1 MYKLMIVEDEPLIR
15 MGLQKY
21 LDWKELGFHEI
32 VEAENGA
39 EGVHTA
45 LKEKPDLVITD
56 IRMPLMDGL
65 EMIGSLRDTL
75 PETLFV
81 IWTGYNDFEYAR
93 EALRLGN
100 VSAYLLKPLQY
111 EESLR
116 TIQNCV
122 KQLEQKREQARLASA
137 IQHNL
142 VENMQLKRSHFLK
155 QLLED
160 GGASADTGQ
169 LADLCGMNA
178 ADMQLRPFVLSYVP
192 ASVPSPQS
200 RAWWRQS
207 AEQLLTDLLQRM
219 IPSME
224 RQQLFCYGSHHKVYA
239 FIVTDEEQ
247 APYLM
252 LPSLQQEAERLLR
265 SAAVEPDVRLYF
277 ALGPVTSDLPTLS
290 SLLHQADQA
299 FFARFI
305 PDGARAF
312 ELRPSGADPLRTA
325 LVQLGD
331 KDKMQLLSCLEQ
343 DETEQLKQLMRRL
356 GQELQAK
363 AGQIPMEQGLG
374 FIQEVIATGI
384 RYAGKHGINI
394 EETYH
399 QRLLYLRFVDDFDSM
414 PALFEW
420 LTGWMLQLRTDAGQA
435 ARNGGAPDTAVFDQ
449 IEAYILQHIDQEI
462 TLQMV
467 ADRFFY
473 NPSYLSRLFK
483 TKLNKNYMAFVTE
496 IRIAYAKRCL
506 VQSKVPMTDV
516 AQMCGYASYK
526 HFVKTFRK
534 MTDTTPSDY
543 RKQMGMMD

>member
-1 MYKLMIVEDEPLIR
+1 MYKLMVVEDEPLIR
-15 MGLQKY
+15 LGLQKY
-21 LDWKELGFHEI
+21 FDWKELGFHEI

-39 EGVHTA
+39 EGLETA
-45 LKEKPDLVITD
+45 LREKPDLIITD

-65 EMIGSLRDTL
+65 EMIGNLRAHL

-93 EALRLGN
+93 EAIRLGN

-111 EESLR
+111 EESLK
-116 TIQNCV
+116 TIEDCV
-122 KQLEQKREQARLASA
+122 SQLEKKRAQEQLASA
-137 IQHNL
+137 IQVNL
-142 VENMQLKRSHFLK
+142 VENTQLKRSHFVK

-160 GGASADTGQ
+160 GETQADFERLVALSGAGSAE
-169 LADLCGMNA
+169 LW
-178 ADMQLRPFVLSYVP
+178 MQPFVLSYVP
-192 ASVPSPQS
+192 RLLSSPHLRS
-200 RAWWRQS
+200 WWRQN
-207 AEQLLTDLLQRM
+207 AERMLIATLQRF

-224 RQQLFCYGSHHKVYA
+224 RQLVFSYVSHNKLYA
-239 FIVTDEEQ
+239 FTIINDGITPLLTAPLPPKETQ
-247 APYLM
+247 A
-252 LPSLQQEAERLLR
+252 LLR
-265 SAAVEPDVRLYF
+265 ELAAEQPVRLYM
-277 ALGPVTSDLPTLS
+277 AQGQPTTSLSALS
-290 SLLHQADQA
+290 SLLHQAEQTLYMR
-299 FFARFI
+299 FAR
-305 PDGARAF
+305 DGRHVY
-312 ELRPSGADPLRTA
+312 ELQPPASESPKPPIT
-325 LVQLGD
+325 QLGD
-331 KDKMQLLSCLEQ
+331 KEKMLLLTCLEQ
-343 DETEQLKQLMRRL
+343 GETTQLEQLMGRL
-356 GQELQAK
+356 GLELETK
-363 AGQIPMEQGLG
+363 AGQIPMELSLG

-420 LTGWMLQLRTDAGQA
+420 LSGWMLQLRTDAGQA
-435 ARNGGAPDTAVFDQ
+435 ARSGGTQDMAVFDQ
-449 IEAYILQHIDQEI
+449 IETYILQHIDQEI

-483 TKLNKNYMAFVTE
+483 TKLNKNYTAFVTE

-516 AQMCGYASYK
+516 AQMCGYTSYK

-534 MTDTTPSDY
+534 ITNMTPSDY

>member
-21 LDWKELGFHEI
+21 LDWKDLGFQEI

-39 EGVHTA
+39 EGVDIA
-45 LKEKPDLVITD
+45 LKEKPDLIITD

-65 EMIGSLRDTL
+65 EMIGSLRHKL

-81 IWTGYNDFEYAR
+81 IWTGYNEFEYAQ
-93 EALRLGN
+93 EAIRLGN

-111 EESLR
+111 EESLK
-116 TIQNCV
+116 TIQDCV
-122 KQLEQKREQARLASA
+122 KKLESKREQEHLASA
-137 IQHNL
+137 MQHNL
-142 VENMQLKRSHFLK
+142 VENIQLKRSHFVK

-160 GGASADTGQ
+160 GEAYSDSRH
-169 LADLCGMNA
+169 LAALIGVETANLL
-178 ADMQLRPFVLSYVP
+178 MQPFVLSYVP
-192 ASVPSPQS
+192 ETVPSPQS
-200 RAWWRQS
+200 RTWWRQN
-207 AEQLLTDLLQRM
+207 AEKLLASMLQQF

-224 RQQLFCYGSHHKVYA
+224 RQLLFSYISHNKMYA
-239 FIVTDEEQ
+239 FTILVEENTPLILSPGMRREAESFLRNVAAGRSIQ
-247 APYLM
+247 LYLGQGTATSDIKT
-252 LPSLQQEAERLLR
+252 LASLLQQAEN
-265 SAAVEPDVRLYF
+265 
-277 ALGPVTSDLPTLS
+277 
-290 SLLHQADQA
+290 SL
-299 FFARFI
+299 FARFSG
-305 PDGARAF
+305 DGQHMY
-312 ELRPSGADPLRTA
+312 ELQAAAADPMRSVLM
-325 LVQLGD
+325 QLGD
-331 KDKMQLLSCLEQ
+331 KDKMQLLSCLEHG
-343 DETEQLKQLMRRL
+343 DMKQLQLLMRRL
-356 GQELQAK
+356 AQDLKSK
-363 AGQIPMEQGLG
+363 AGHIPMEQSLG
-374 FIQEVIATGI
+374 FIQEVIATAI

-394 EETYH
+394 EEMYH
-399 QRLLYLRFVDDFDSM
+399 QRLLYFRFVDDFDSM
-414 PALFEW
+414 PVMFDW
-420 LTGWMLQLRTDAGQA
+420 LTDWMMQLRSDAGQA
-435 ARNGGAPDTAVFDQ
+435 AKSDGSLDTAVFEQ

-483 TKLNKNYMAFVTE
+483 IKLNKNYMTFVTE

-534 MTDTTPSDY
+534 LTDMTPSDY

>member
-21 LDWKELGFHEI
+21 LDWKELGFHDI

-39 EGVHTA
+39 EGVETA
-45 LKEKPDLVITD
+45 LKEKPDLIITD

-65 EMIGSLRDTL
+65 EMIGSLRHRL

-81 IWTGYNDFEYAR
+81 IWTGYNEFEYAQ
-93 EALRLGN
+93 EAIRLGN

-111 EESLR
+111 EESLK
-116 TIQNCV
+116 TIQDCV
-122 KQLEQKREQARLASA
+122 RQLETKREQERLAA
-137 IQHNL
+137 AMQHNL
-142 VENMQLKRSHFLK
+142 AENIQLKRSHFVK

-160 GGASADTGQ
+160 GEAPADPRQ
-169 LADLCGMNA
+169 LAALCGMDEANLR
-178 ADMQLRPFVLSYVP
+178 MQPFVLSYVP
-192 ASVPSPQS
+192 DSVPSPQS
-200 RAWWRQS
+200 KSWWRQN
-207 AEQLLTDLLQRM
+207 AEQLLVSMLQN
-219 IPSME
+219 ILPSME
-224 RQQLFCYGSHHKVYA
+224 RQVLFSYMSLNKMYA
-239 FIVTDEEQ
+239 FTIMDEENTPLLLSP
-247 APYLM
+247 ALHRDA
-252 LPSLQQEAERLLR
+252 EAFLR
-265 SAAVEPDVRLYF
+265 SASAKQRIRLF
-277 ALGPVTSDLPTLS
+277 LAQGQAASDLKVLS
-290 SLLHQADQA
+290 ALMQQANQA
-299 FFARFI
+299 LFMRFAQEGRHVY
-305 PDGARAF
+305 
-312 ELRPSGADPLRTA
+312 ELRSASAEPLKTSNIH
-325 LVQLGD
+325 LGD
-331 KDKMQLLSCLEQ
+331 KDKMQLISCLEQ
-343 DETEQLKQLMRRL
+343 GEMELLKQLMDRL
-356 GQELQAK
+356 AHDLQAK
-363 AGQIPMEQGLG
+363 TGQISMEQSLG

-394 EETYH
+394 EEMYH

-420 LTGWMLQLRTDAGQA
+420 LAGWMLQLRADAGQA
-435 ARNGGAPDTAVFDQ
+435 AKGGADIAIFEQ

-496 IRIAYAKRCL
+496 IRIAFSKRCL
-506 VQSKVPMTDV
+506 LQSKVPMTDV

-534 MTDTTPSDY
+534 LTDMTPSDY